1 MFKFKVSY
9 KIGDSKVSTIE
20 KISTTAQLAA
30 ELVEAELKRRFKTA
44 KTSVSIEGVELLQT
58 MKFKK
63 LAS

>member
-9 KIGDSKVSTIE
+9 KIGDSAVSTIE
-20 KISTTAQLAA
+20 KISTTAKLASD
-30 ELVEAELKRRFKTA
+30 LVEAELKRRFKTS

-63 LAS
+63 TC